1 MERFNVSIKEGLTDK
16 QVNERINQGF
26 INKSSIPTTKSIKQ
40 IILMHTFTLF
50 NVLNF
55 SLGILILLVKSYRNL
70 MFLGVVF
77 CNTIIGIYQEIK
89 AKKIVDRLSLIS
101 AKKVLVMRNSKLQEI
116 HFEDVVLDDIIYYK
130 LGNQIVSDGVILSG
144 SCEVNESFVTGESDP
159 ILKKKGDYILS
170 GSFIVSGNIVAK
182 ADKVGKENY
191 VSTISDGAK
200 YIKKV
205 NSEIMATINKIIKI
219 LSITIIPIGIILFI
233 KQVNIPG
240 NTMQSSVVNT
250 VAAMIG
256 MIPEGLV
263 LLTSSV
269 FMVSIIRLSKYNVLV
284 QELYCTENLA
294 RIDTICLDK
303 TGTITEGT
311 MEVVDIVPFS
321 QFSKK
326 DVEDILSNLS
336 NNLDDE
342 NPTMMAIKEV
352 YKNNDF
358 TTADMVYNFS
368 SINKFSGIEINGVSY
383 LMGAFDYLL
392 ESDNLEVAYK
402 YSEDNRVLAIV
413 KKESFDKNNLSDNV
427 PIGLVL
433 LKDKIRNNA
442 INTIN
447 YFKSQN
453 VDVKIISGDNPI
465 TVSSI
470 AKRVGINGYDK
481 YVDASEL
488 VTKDDIE
495 KAVKKYNIFGRVK
508 PEQKKIIIAS
518 LKKIGKNVA
527 YAGDG
532 VNDVLA
538 LKESDCSITFQ
549 NGSEA
554 ARNVSQLV
562 LLDSDFGSIPK
573 IVLEGR
579 RSINNIERSASLF
592 LVKTTYSALLSIIFL
607 FLNTAYPF
615 VPIQLT
621 LTSVVTIGIPSFVL
635 ALEPNKE
642 KVSGHFFPKV
652 ISKSLPAAF
661 TIVLNIILVML
672 VKGLFHFNQVETST
686 VCVILT
692 GMTGFILLYR
702 LCKPFNLLRS
712 ILLIMM
718 VLMFFFQ
725 VIGLREMYEL
735 AVITPYM
742 IIYIL
747 ILTIISYIIFNL
759 MMNLVEK
766 KIIPKLKQQ

>member
-642 KVSGHFFPKV
+642 KVFGHFFPKV